1 MNPDFSS
8 LLSDITAAPDRA
20 DELKLAFRKHTHYR
34 IIRRRT
40 AVALA
45 VAVLCGGAFLQ
56 YGLTPEKAPSH
67 APIVAPNHTRSLTDD
82 ELLDSFGDQSV
93 GLVTWPDGRKQLIA
107 ITPAP
112 PGPARRR

>member
-56 YGLTPEKAPSH
+56 YGLTPEKAPSP